1 MFKQQS
7 LTNAILKNKI
17 CHMKTLKQ
25 LVTYL
30 RNRDY
35 SQERIARIA
44 GVSQM
49 TISRWA
55 KENPALLNMNA
66 HRKLTKEVESLK

>member
-1 MFKQQS
+1 
-7 LTNAILKNKI
+7 
-17 CHMKTLKQ
+17 MKTLKQ
-25 LVTYL
+25 LVTFL

-49 TISRWA
+49 TISRWE
-55 KENPALLNMNA
+55 KESPVSVNMAA
-66 HRKLTKEVESLK
+66 HRKLSKEVEALK